1 METKGSRGNPSTTVN
16 RHRQDSLR
24 TSTLS
29 SFLSRASIRVAAV
42 SLLAALAWACSTG
55 KAAPP
60 PAPATVAVV
69 DVVKQDV
76 PLRTEWV
83 TTLDGY
89 VNARIRP
96 QVSGYLVKQNYLE
109 GSYVKK
115 DDALF
120 EIDPRPFQATYDQAR
135 AQLAQAVAQLGRATR
150 DVERDIPLAQARAIP
165 RSQLDTDTQ
174 VKLAAAASVDS
185 AKAAVKTAQL
195 NLGFTKVRS
204 LTDGIAG
211 IALGQLGDLV
221 GPSTLLTSV
230 SRLDPIKAY
239 VAISEREYLQFVGG
253 VGGEVA
259 ARPFPN
265 ADTPLELILAGGAVY
280 PHPGKFVFGDREVD
294 PATGT
299 IRVAAAFPNPGNI
312 LRPGQF
318 GRVRATLAVKEGA
331 LVVPQR
337 AVTELQ
343 GSYQVAV
350 VGNDNK
356 VAIRAVKVGARVGSL
371 WVIENGVAAGDKVVA
386 EGIQKVR
393 DGLSVN
399 PVPFQPTAPAKG

>member
-1 METKGSRGNPSTTVN
+1 M
-16 RHRQDSLR
+16 DLR
-24 TSTLS
+24 TIR
-29 SFLSRASIRVAAV
+29 SFLPRGVTRLAAA
-42 SLLAALAWACSTG
+42 SLLAAVALACSTS

-60 PAPATVAVV
+60 PPPATVAVV
-69 DVVKQDV
+69 DVVQQDV

-96 QVSGYLVKQNYLE
+96 QVTGYLVEQSYVE

-115 DDALF
+115 DDVLF
-120 EIDPRPFQATYDQAR
+120 EIDPRPFHAALDQVR
-135 AQLAQAVAQLGRATR
+135 AQVAQAEAQLGRATR
-150 DVERDIPLAQARAIP
+150 DVERDIPLAAARAIS
-165 RSQLDTDTQ
+165 RSQLETDTQ
-174 VKLAAAASVDS
+174 LKLAAAAAVDS
-185 AKAAVKTAQL
+185 ARAAVKTARL
-195 NLGFTKVRS
+195 NLEFTKVRS
-204 LTDGIAG
+204 LTDGLAG
-211 IALGQLGDLV
+211 IAQGQIGDLV

-253 VGGEVA
+253 VNGEVA
-259 ARPFPN
+259 AHPFPDG
-265 ADTPLELILAGGAVY
+265 DTPLELVLAGGAVY
-280 PHPGKFVFGDREVD
+280 PHPGKFVLSDREVD

-299 IRVAAAFPNPGNI
+299 IRIAAAFPNPGNI

-318 GRVRATLAVKEGA
+318 GRMRATVAVKQGA

-337 AVTELQ
+337 AVSELQ

-356 VAIRAVKVGARVGSL
+356 VAIRPVKVGARVGTL
-371 WVIENGVAAGDKVVA
+371 WVIEDGLTAGDKVVA

-393 DGLSVN
+393 DGLVVN
-399 PVPFQPTAPAKG
+399 PVPFLAAAAKG

>member
-1 METKGSRGNPSTTVN
+1 MPIITGLVPRGAA
-16 RHRQDSLR
+16 RAAA
-24 TSTLS
+24 
-29 SFLSRASIRVAAV
+29 ASI
-42 SLLAALAWACSTG
+42 LAALDWACSNG

-60 PAPATVAVV
+60 PPPATVVVV

-96 QVSGYLVKQNYLE
+96 QVTGYLVKQNYVE

-115 DDALF
+115 GEVLF
-120 EIDPRPFQATYDQAR
+120 EIDPRPFQAALDQAR
-135 AQLAQAVAQLGRATR
+135 GQVAQAEAQLRRAAR
-150 DVERDIPLAQARAIP
+150 DVERDIPLAEARAIA

-185 AKAAVKTAQL
+185 ARAAVKTAQL
-195 NLGFTKVRS
+195 NLEFTKLRS

-211 IALGQLGDLV
+211 IAQGQIGD
-221 GPSTLLTSV
+221 
-230 SRLDPIKAY
+230 
-239 VAISEREYLQFVGG
+239 
-253 VGGEVA
+253 
-259 ARPFPN
+259 
-265 ADTPLELILAGGAVY
+265 
-280 PHPGKFVFGDREVD
+280 
-294 PATGT
+294 
-299 IRVAAAFPNPGNI
+299 
-312 LRPGQF
+312 
-318 GRVRATLAVKEGA
+318 

-343 GSYQVAV
+343 GGYQVAV

-356 VAIRAVKVGARVGSL
+356 VAIRAVKVGARFGSL
-371 WVIENGVAAGDKVVA
+371 WVIEDGVAAGDKVVA

-393 DGLSVN
+393 DGLPVT
-399 PVPFQPTAPAKG
+399 PVPFRAQAQAPAKG

>member
-1 METKGSRGNPSTTVN
+1 M
-16 RHRQDSLR
+16 DLR
-24 TSTLS
+24 TIR
-29 SFLSRASIRVAAV
+29 SFLPRGVTRLAAA
-42 SLLAALAWACSTG
+42 SLLAAVALACSTS

-60 PAPATVAVV
+60 PPPATVAVV
-69 DVVKQDV
+69 DVVQQDV

-96 QVSGYLVKQNYLE
+96 QVTGYLVEQNYVE

-115 DDALF
+115 DDVLF
-120 EIDPRPFQATYDQAR
+120 EIDPRPFHAALDQVR
-135 AQLAQAVAQLGRATR
+135 AQVAQAEAQLGRATR
-150 DVERDIPLAQARAIP
+150 DVERDIPLAAARAIS
-165 RSQLDTDTQ
+165 RSQLETDTQ
-174 VKLAAAASVDS
+174 LKLAAAAAVDS
-185 AKAAVKTAQL
+185 ARAAVKTARL
-195 NLGFTKVRS
+195 NLEFTKVRA
-204 LTDGIAG
+204 LTDGLAG
-211 IALGQLGDLV
+211 IAQGQIGDLV

-253 VGGEVA
+253 VNGEVA
-259 ARPFPN
+259 AHPFPDG
-265 ADTPLELILAGGAVY
+265 DTPLELVLAGGAVY
-280 PHPGKFVFGDREVD
+280 PHPGKFVLSDREVD

-299 IRVAAAFPNPGNI
+299 IRIAAAFPNPGNI

-318 GRVRATLAVKEGA
+318 GRMRATVAVKQGA

-337 AVTELQ
+337 AVSELQ

-356 VAIRAVKVGARVGSL
+356 VAIRPVKVGARVGTL
-371 WVIENGVAAGDKVVA
+371 WVIEDGLTAGDKVVA

-393 DGLSVN
+393 DGLVVN
-399 PVPFQPTAPAKG
+399 PVPFLAAAAKG

>member
-1 METKGSRGNPSTTVN
+1 MNANPGTVSRWGSARP
-16 RHRQDSLR
+16 L
-24 TSTLS
+24 
-29 SFLSRASIRVAAV
+29 SFLPRGVTRLAAA
-42 SLLAALAWACSTG
+42 SLLAAVALACSTS

-60 PAPATVAVV
+60 PPPATVAVV
-69 DVVKQDV
+69 DVVRQDV

-96 QVSGYLVKQNYLE
+96 QVTGYLVEQNYVE

-115 DDALF
+115 DDVLF
-120 EIDPRPFQATYDQAR
+120 EIDPRPFQAALDQTR
-135 AQLAQAVAQLGRATR
+135 AQVAQVEAQLGRATR
-150 DVERDIPLAQARAIP
+150 DVERDIPLAAARAIS
-165 RSQLDTDTQ
+165 RSQLETDTQ
-174 VKLAAAASVDS
+174 LKLAAAAAVDS
-185 AKAAVKTAQL
+185 ARAAVKTARL
-195 NLGFTKVRS
+195 NLEFTKVRS
-204 LTDGIAG
+204 LTDGLAG
-211 IALGQLGDLV
+211 IAQGQIGDLV

-253 VGGEVA
+253 VDGEVA
-259 ARPFPN
+259 AHPFPN
-265 ADTPLELILAGGAVY
+265 GDTPLELVLAGGAVY
-280 PHPGKFVFGDREVD
+280 PHPGKFVLSDREVD

-299 IRVAAAFPNPGNI
+299 IRIAAAFANPGNI

-318 GRVRATLAVKEGA
+318 GRVRATIAVKQGA

-337 AVTELQ
+337 AVSELQ

-350 VGNDNK
+350 VGNDSK
-356 VAIRAVKVGARVGSL
+356 VAIRSVKVGARVGTL
-371 WVIENGVAAGDKVVA
+371 WVIEDGLTAGDKVVA

-393 DGLSVN
+393 DGLVVN
-399 PVPFQPTAPAKG
+399 PVPFLAAAAKG

>member
-1 METKGSRGNPSTTVN
+1 MPIFPALVPRGAA
-16 RHRQDSLR
+16 RAAA
-24 TSTLS
+24 
-29 SFLSRASIRVAAV
+29 ASI
-42 SLLAALAWACSTG
+42 LAALDWACSTG

-60 PAPATVAVV
+60 PPPATVVVV

-96 QVSGYLVKQNYLE
+96 QVTGYLVKQNYVE

-115 DDALF
+115 GEVLF
-120 EIDPRPFQATYDQAR
+120 EIDPRPFQAALDQAR
-135 AQLAQAVAQLGRATR
+135 GQVAQAEAQLRRAAR
-150 DVERDIPLAQARAIP
+150 DVERDIPLAEARAIA

-174 VKLAAAASVDS
+174 VKLAAAATVDS

-195 NLGFTKVRS
+195 NVEFTKVRS

-211 IALGQLGDLV
+211 IAQGQIGDLV

-253 VGGEVA
+253 LDATMVVH
-259 ARPFPN
+259 PFPN
-265 ADTPLELILAGGAVY
+265 GDTPLELLLAGGAVY
-280 PHPGKFVFGDREVD
+280 PHPGKFVLSDRQVD

-299 IRVAAAFPNPGNI
+299 IRAAAAFPNPGNI

-318 GRVRATLAVKEGA
+318 GRVRATVAVKQGA

-343 GSYQVAV
+343 GGYQVAV

-356 VAIRAVKVGARVGSL
+356 VAIRAVKVGARFGSL
-371 WVIENGVAAGDKVVA
+371 WVIEDGVAAGDKVVA

-393 DGLSVN
+393 DGLPVT
-399 PVPFQPTAPAKG
+399 PVPFQAQAQAPAKG